1 MTDIS
6 RVLFDLRHFSD
17 LCPMCCMQQNEANQ
31 SFSNAFGRKTKTLEV
46 CFWNPWIQT
55 EVSKRLPSLSKA
67 KSFWAWWHL
76 FSNLALRMLKQENK
90 ELEATLGNIVKTLSQ
105 TKTMNN
111 KANSIRPLDSLQ
123 YQLLGILPRSRTT
136 CHTNQELWSTY
147 RMQYCLT
154 QATILGS

>member
-46 CFWNPWIQT
+46 CFFWNPWIQT
-55 EVSKRLPSLSKA
+55 EVSKRLPSLLKA
-67 KSFWAWWHL
+67 KSSWAWWHL
-76 FSNLALRMLKQENK
+76 FSILVLWRLKQENK
-90 ELEATLGNIVKTLSQ
+90 ELEVTLGNIVKTLSQ

-111 KANSIRPLDSLQ
+111 KQILLSLW
-123 YQLLGILPRSRTT
+123 ILFSTNFWEYCPGLEQPVTT
-136 CHTNQELWSTY
+136 IKSY
-147 RMQYCLT
+147 GVLT
-154 QATILGS
+154 ECNIA